1 MGSGSIGGNLARLF
15 ARAGH
20 QVFVANSRGP
30 ESLKELI
37 EEIGPNATAV
47 TRGEAARDA
56 DVVVLAT
63 HWIRPEAL
71 PDPAAV
77 AVAVAVADKIVI
89 DPMSAYSPDGKPM
102 ELGDTTPSEETA
114 AKRLPGAR
122 LVKAF
127 NTIWFKHLAETG
139 RTDLPLDERRA
150 ILLAGGDEAAKAV
163 VSRLIKDIGFA
174 PVDSGDHKH
183 CGRRQGARSP
193 VSAKEITGAE
203 GRSASAGMGT

>member
-1 MGSGSIGGNLARLF
+1 MRIGIMGSGSIGGNLARLF

-20 QVFVANSRGP
+20 QVLVANSRGP

-77 AVAVAVADKIVI
+77 VGKVVI
-89 DPMSAYSPDGKPM
+89 DAMNAYTPDGKPM
-102 ELGDTTPSEETA
+102 DLGDTTPSEETA
-114 AKRLPGAR
+114 RRLPGAR
-122 LVKAF
+122 LIKAF

-150 ILLAGGDEAAKAV
+150 IFVAGDDLLAKGV
-163 VSRLIKDIGFA
+163 VIQLIEEIGFA
-174 PVDSGDHKH
+174 PVDSGTLREG
-183 CGRRQGARSP
+183 GRRQGAGSP
-193 VSAKEITGAE
+193 VFAKKITGAE
-203 GRSASAGMGT
+203 GRAAIAEMSK